1 MKNLNQYMWDLLY
14 LNKHSIITNLT
25 DHNINYSQLNKS
37 AIESLEETFLMYSKK
52 KNWVYSTYIIHF
64 KLNNNSKMRSEI
76 KKRNIHID
84 FDKNLNN
91 KNFDV
96 SVIYDYN
103 ILNYICIPVNEE
115 IKVFSKIPH
124 NRLNLIDLMKIS
136 DDYIILDFLSSLYNK
151 TDYGALYKINENIIL
166 RCDKNS
172 IEDSFLNKDKTL
184 IKRKLTPTELINLY
198 LNKK

>member
-1 MKNLNQYMWDLLY
+1 
-14 LNKHSIITNLT
+14 
-25 DHNINYSQLNKS
+25 
-37 AIESLEETFLMYSKK
+37 
-52 KNWVYSTYIIHF
+52 
-64 KLNNNSKMRSEI
+64 
-76 KKRNIHID
+76 
-84 FDKNLNN
+84 
-91 KNFDV
+91 
-96 SVIYDYN
+96 
-103 ILNYICIPVNEE
+103 
-115 IKVFSKIPH
+115 
-124 NRLNLIDLMKIS
+124 MKIS